1 MEKNIFITKRDP
13 GIYFIKVT
21 RRDGHNQYVMLERLT
36 TPKDSDTYFFWIAF
50 AIILSTLIISI
61 VIMTF

>member
-13 GIYFIKVT
+13 DIHFIKVT

-36 TPKDSDTYFFWIAF
+36 TPKDLDTYLFWITL

-61 VIMTF
+61 IIMTF